1 MERMGRKQRLLLG
14 WKGKLLLVILLS
26 LVTGLLTEV
35 GARVIFA
42 ARTGPRTLFYG
53 TRFHRPEIRKPLA
66 DTVML
71 HKNQVAGYTKYF
83 PNEEKLDYD
92 PDTRE
97 QFRVTINN
105 HGFRGRDFQVEK
117 QTGTIRVVTL
127 GASSTLGYHNRDDET
142 YPHLLEE
149 YLNRAAHGQGFQVI
163 NLAVPHLSSW
173 EILALF
179 RTEGLP
185 LQPDVVTFYEGINDA
200 GQVDIEIN
208 LGKLSEHEAML
219 RERAAIVSTLAA
231 VYRALT
237 HRSVLFALVDSFLKG
252 KRGWTYSKKDYERHV
267 VGKRE
272 RFLENVSAIHE
283 LCKEKGIVFIVMK
296 QQARS
301 MLIDELKGLTYE
313 TEAEFVRN
321 QLDANKGVQIEALA
335 FLTHKTLMDGLE
347 EWARSNA
354 VPMVDAI
361 SLLNEDRDVLWTWV
375 HLRPRG
381 NEMIARA
388 LSAEILGQLE

>member
-1 MERMGRKQRLLLG
+1 MERMRREQRLLLG
-14 WKGKLLLVILLS
+14 WRGKLLLVIFLS

-42 ARTGPRTLFYG
+42 ARTGPRTLVYG
-53 TRFHRPEIRKPLA
+53 TRFYRHKPLA
-66 DTVML
+66 DTVMA
-71 HKNQVAGYTKYF
+71 HKNQAVGYTKYF
-83 PNEEKLDYD
+83 PNEERLDYN

-105 HGFRGRDFQVEK
+105 HGFRGPDFQVEK
-117 QTGTIRVVTL
+117 ETGTIRVVTL

-149 YLNRAAHGQGFQVI
+149 HLNRAAHGQRFQVI
-163 NLAVPHLSSW
+163 NLAVPHLRSW

-200 GQVDIEIN
+200 AQVDIEIN

-219 RERAAIVSTLAA
+219 RERSAIVSTFAT
-231 VYRALT
+231 VYRALK
-237 HRSVLFALVDSFLKG
+237 HRSVLFALFDSFLEG

-272 RFLENVSAIHE
+272 LFLQNVSAIHD

-301 MLIDELKGLTYE
+301 MEIDEVKGLTYE
-313 TEAEFVRN
+313 AEV
-321 QLDANKGVQIEALA
+321 
-335 FLTHKTLMDGLE
+335 
-347 EWARSNA
+347 
-354 VPMVDAI
+354 
-361 SLLNEDRDVLWTWV
+361 
-375 HLRPRG
+375 
-381 NEMIARA
+381 
-388 LSAEILGQLE
+388 